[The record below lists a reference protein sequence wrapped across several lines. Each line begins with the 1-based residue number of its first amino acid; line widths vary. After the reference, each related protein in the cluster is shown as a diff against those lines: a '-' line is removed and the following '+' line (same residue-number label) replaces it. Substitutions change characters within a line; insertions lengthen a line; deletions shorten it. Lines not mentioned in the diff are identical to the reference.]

1 MVKGGKLVLVSG
13 LGIDP
18 QGVDAGV
25 AADLGDGDHQPSRE
39 HKAATA
45 TDRPWSERGWRL
57 AVAIGVPGL
66 LQPPRRPRHGLW
78 RGLVPDPERHVT

>member
-1 MVKGGKLVLVSG
+1 MDKGGKLVLVSG

-39 HKAATA
+39 HKAVTA
-45 TDRPWSERGWRL
+45 TDTPWSEHGWRL
-57 AVAIGVPGL
+57 AVAIGVPG
-66 LQPPRRPRHGLW
+66 RYGGHGC
-78 RGLVPDPERHVT
+78 